1 MPVTIPPGTI
11 RPLELSSD
19 WPRATREEMIRLI
32 NELPDASAVPDPGD
46 LMKPLQVAVQD
57 DGAYKAVQALLSV
70 VDPELIERRAAHD
83 RLTAEANRQ
92 ANQLKAWQVQEL
104 VTGVQPVL
112 QALLAGATAMDL
124 AATDVTTLVRAK
136 AVIEWMLAL
145 GRMVQAERARL
156 DSLGG
161 LDEYVDYDPKTLD
174 WPPLTMT

>member
-32 NELPDASAVPDPGD
+32 NELPDASTAEPDDIMGT
-46 LMKPLQVAVQD
+46 LQVAVQD
-57 DGAYKAVQALLSV
+57 DAAYKAVQGLLTAI
-70 VDPELIERRAAHD
+70 DPELIERRAAHD
-83 RLTAEANRQ
+83 RLTIEANRQ
-92 ANQLKAWQVQEL
+92 AGQLKGWQIQEL
-104 VTGVQPVL
+104 VNGVQPVL
-112 QALLAGATAMDL
+112 AALLGGATAMDL

-136 AVIEWMLAL
+136 SVIEWMLAR
-145 GRMVQAERARL
+145 GRMVQAERVRL

-161 LDEYVDYDPKTLD
+161 LDEYVDYDPKALD